1 MRDRSMLGLK
11 RGTVELFPHEQEWEV
26 RAQQIIDLL
35 WEVLG
40 DAARDIQHVGSTSIT
55 HICAKPILDIAVG
68 MDDPEQILAFVPALE
83 ERGVI
88 FRNHGA
94 DDEGGLLFVTGDFEA
109 DTRSSHVHVVV
120 WRGKAWYDYINFRD
134 YLNAVR
140 PQALRY
146 EQRKRELAA
155 RFADDRVQYTEGKG
169 PLIALLLEQ
178 AERWRQGKEEDVC
191 E

>member
-1 MRDRSMLGLK
+1 MLGLK
-11 RGTVELFPHEQEWEV
+11 RGTVELLPHQTEWEDQGRQV
-26 RAQQIIDLL
+26 VALL
-35 WEVLG
+35 REVLG

-68 MDDPEQILAFVPALE
+68 MDDPERALDFASALE

-88 FRNHGA
+88 FRNHGG
-94 DDEGGLLFVTGDFEA
+94 DDEGGLLFVMGDFAA
-109 DTRSSHVHVVV
+109 DTRSCHIHVVV
-120 WRGKAWYDYINFRD
+120 WQGKAWYNYINFRD

-140 PQALRY
+140 SQALRY
-146 EQRKRELAA
+146 ERCKRELAA
-155 RFADDRVQYTEGKG
+155 RFARDRECYTQGKG

>member
-1 MRDRSMLGLK
+1 MLGLK